1 MVAVRAGRTMLSTSF
16 WSMDLTE
23 PTCGGWWSMI
33 WNAQT
38 FGVPTSS
45 ISWSRVDSL
54 LISGLHRDGFVHPV
68 VSALTV
74 YNYRVDYMS
83 AEVVAYGVV
92 STGTDA
98 LTISG

>member
-1 MVAVRAGRTMLSTSF
+1 
-16 WSMDLTE
+16 
-23 PTCGGWWSMI
+23 
-33 WNAQT
+33 
-38 FGVPTSS
+38 
-45 ISWSRVDSL
+45 
-54 LISGLHRDGFVHPV
+54 VHPV